1 MRAFSFEQPG
11 SLSEAFS
18 ILSRAPDA
26 RLLSGGTD
34 LIIRLRD
41 GTIRTST
48 VIDVKRIRELDAS
61 ITERPGGLVIG
72 ARTVMTQLLEDA
84 RIRSY
89 YAALAEAAAFVGS
102 VQIRNRATL
111 AGNIVNASPAADTVP
126 ALLVFDATV
135 VVAGPSDERRIP
147 LDDVFVRSS
156 VTTIA
161 ADEIVTAIELP
172 DPPARWGSVHLRRTR
187 RRGHDLAAVTLA
199 CAVLDTGETRLAY
212 GSLGPRPLRVTDTS
226 GVLADPAASDAARL
240 DVLERFFVDAH
251 PSPTSMR
258 ASPDYRLAMLRL
270 LGLRGAAIARA
281 RLSDPT
287 AGTGS
292 ATGAE
297 R

>member
-1 MRAFSFEQPG
+1 MRAFAFEQPA
-11 SLSEAFS
+11 SLSEAFA
-18 ILSRAPDA
+18 ILSGAPDA
-26 RLLSGGTD
+26 RFLSGGTD

-61 ITERPGGLVIG
+61 IAERPGRLVIG
-72 ARTVMTQLLEDA
+72 ARTVMTQLLEDP
-84 RIRSY
+84 RIRSR
-89 YAALAEAAAFVGS
+89 YAALAEAAAVVGS

-135 VVAGPSDERRIP
+135 VLAGPNGERRVP
-147 LDDVFVRSS
+147 VDDVFVRSS

-161 ADEIVTAIELP
+161 SDEIVTAIELP

-199 CAVLDTGETRLAY
+199 CAVLETGETRLAY
-212 GSLGPRPLRVTDTS
+212 GSLGPRPLRVTDTT
-226 GVLADPAASDAARL
+226 GVLADPAASDAARE
-240 DVLERFFVDAH
+240 DVLDRLFVDAQ

-258 ASPDYRLAMLRL
+258 ASPEYRLAMLRL
-270 LGLRGAAIARA
+270 LALRGAAIARG
-281 RLSDPT
+281 RLADPSF
-287 AGTGS
+287 GTGS
-292 ATGAE
+292 ATGGT